1 MARSMMPDSASS
13 QFFICYSDDCTFL
26 DGNYAAFGKVIE
38 GMETVDEIA
47 DVKTDWSDR
56 PYETQQMKKVS
67 VETFGQTYA
76 QPIKA

>member
-38 GMETVDEIA
+38 GMEVVDAFLE
-47 DVKTDWSDR
+47 
-56 PYETQQMKKVS
+56 
-67 VETFGQTYA
+67 VERRYSGQELSSPVE
-76 QPIKA
+76 PIVIESAVVVE